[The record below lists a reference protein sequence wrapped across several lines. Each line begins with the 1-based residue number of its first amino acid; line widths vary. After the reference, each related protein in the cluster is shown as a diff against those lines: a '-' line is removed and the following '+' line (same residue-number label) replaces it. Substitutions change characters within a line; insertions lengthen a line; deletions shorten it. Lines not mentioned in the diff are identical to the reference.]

1 MVKRELILTNDGSS
15 TIRINDL
22 NENYHS
28 GHGAIQEAMHVFIQ
42 NGLGSVSNSSCL
54 PLRVFEMGLGT
65 GLNALLSY
73 QYAKENA
80 IEIIYSGIEA
90 YPVEKELYSKMN
102 YIEKIG
108 VDYEDFFH
116 WMHDL
121 KWGGHERYDDHFTL
135 RKIHLD
141 LEDLVPELSNYDLV
155 YYDAFGPRAQSEMW
169 EMDKLEKMFSL
180 LKTNGKLI
188 TYCAQGQFK
197 RNLKQIGFDVVALPG
212 PPGKREMTVAIKL

>member
-1 MVKRELILTNDGSS
+1 MKKELILTNDGSM

-42 NGLGSVSNSSCL
+42 NGLGLIPSSSDL
-54 PLRVFEMGLGT
+54 PIRVFEMGLGT

-73 QYAKENA
+73 QYAKENS

-90 YPVEKELYSKMN
+90 YPVEKEFYSKLN
-102 YIEKIG
+102 YVEIIG
-108 VDYEDFFH
+108 VDYVDFFS

-121 KWGGHERYDDHFTL
+121 KWGVLERYDDHFSV
-135 RKIHLD
+135 RKIHQNLSVFCP
-141 LEDLVPELSNYDLV
+141 EPSIFDLVF
-155 YYDAFGPRAQSEMW
+155 YDAFGPRAQSEMW

>member
-1 MVKRELILTNDGSS
+1 MKRELILTNDGSS

-42 NGLGSVSNSSCL
+42 NGLGSISSSSDL
-54 PLRVFEMGLGT
+54 PIRVFEMGLGT

-80 IEIIYSGIEA
+80 IEIIYLGIEA
-90 YPVEKELYSKMN
+90 YPVEKELYSKLN
-102 YIEKIG
+102 YIERIG
-108 VDYEDFFH
+108 VEYVDFFH

-121 KWGGHERYDDHFTL
+121 KWGVHERFDDHFSL
-135 RKIHLD
+135 EKIHQD
-141 LEDLVPELSNYDLV
+141 LSKYNPELSIYDLV

-169 EMDKLEKMFSL
+169 ELNKLEKMFSL
-180 LKTNGKLI
+180 LKPNGKLI